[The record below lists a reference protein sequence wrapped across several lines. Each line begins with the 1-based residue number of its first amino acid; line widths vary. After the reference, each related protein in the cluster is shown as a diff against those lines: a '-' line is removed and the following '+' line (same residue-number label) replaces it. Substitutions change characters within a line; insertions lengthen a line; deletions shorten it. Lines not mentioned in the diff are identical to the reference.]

1 MEDKIKGY
9 MNGIIYH
16 ASTLF
21 GMNVNCPGLMLF
33 GFLKQNDTENE
44 LQTLLILCGDGQCL
58 IIQKIFLN
66 L

>member
-9 MNGIIYH
+9 MNGFIYH

-21 GMNVNCPGLMLF
+21 GMNSNCPGLMF

-44 LQTLLILCGDGQCL
+44 LQTLLILCGNGQCL
-58 IIQKIFLN
+58 II
-66 L
+66 